1 MERAEDPVIRVA
13 SSTNF
18 YIFTS
23 YLWRNH
29 TEHAKQYGEHYFL
42 PYHRDR
48 LVSAA
53 QAFGWTG
60 VTTFLGGDEG
70 MNKLAGV
77 VEDHLKTVCERESV
91 YAMRKI
97 KICVYKDNHFH
108 IETAA
113 IAPTDSLNVFHLPTD
128 LNEVASSTCRC
139 LVKLDL
145 EPTPASLF
153 TSHKTSERIHYDR
166 AREAADITHKPPTT
180 AEVLLFNPHGEIT
193 ECSVST
199 PYFHRNNRWVTPAL
213 SSGGNAGVTRRLA
226 LTNGLCEER
235 VVLVESLCHQE
246 IIWISN
252 GVRGFIPA
260 TLLLQNP
267 N

>member
-1 MERAEDPVIRVA
+1 MQKAEDPVVGVA

-23 YLWRNH
+23 YLWRNYAECPDH
-29 TEHAKQYGEHYFL
+29 CGEHYFL

-53 QAFGWTG
+53 QAFAWTD
-60 VTTFLGGDEG
+60 VTTFLGGEG
-70 MNKLAGV
+70 GLERLRGV
-77 VEDHLKTVCERESV
+77 LDDHIKTVCNGDPIQ
-91 YAMRKI
+91 ATRKI
-97 KICVYKDNHFH
+97 KVCVYKDKRFH
-108 IETAA
+108 IESATITPA
-113 IAPTDSLNVFHLPTD
+113 DSTSVFHLPNT
-128 LNEVASSTCRC
+128 LNEAIYSSRGC

-145 EPTPASLF
+145 ESTPASLF
-153 TSHKTSERIHYDR
+153 TSHKTSERIPYDR
-166 AREAADITHKPPTT
+166 AREAAEIAHKPPTT
-180 AEVLLFNPHGEIT
+180 AEVLLRNPHGEVT

-199 PYFHRNNRWVTPAL
+199 PYFQRNGHWVTPPL

-226 LTNGLCEER
+226 LESGLCEER
-235 VVLVESLCHQE
+235 VVPVESLCHQE

-260 TLLLQNP
+260 TLLLEDP

>member
-1 MERAEDPVIRVA
+1 MEKAEDAVLRVS
-13 SSTNF
+13 SSTSF

-29 TEHAKQYGEHYFL
+29 VECTNHCGEHYFL

-53 QAFGWTG
+53 EAFGWTG
-60 VTTFLGGDEG
+60 VTTCIGGDVG
-70 MNKLAGV
+70 MKRLSGIV
-77 VEDHLKTVCERESV
+77 VDHLKTVCEEEPV
-91 YAMRKI
+91 CAMRKI
-97 KICVYKDNHFH
+97 KICIYKDNRFH
-108 IETAA
+108 IETTA
-113 IAPTDSLNVFHLPTD
+113 ITPTDSPNVFHLPTN
-128 LNEVASSTCRC
+128 LNEVATLNCHC

-153 TSHKTSERIHYDR
+153 TSYKTSERIPYDR
-166 AREAADITHKPPTT
+166 ARGAADIAHKSPTA

-199 PYFHRNNRWVTPAL
+199 PYFQRHGRWVTPSL

-226 LTNGLCEER
+226 LENGLCEEQTI
-235 VVLVESLCHQE
+235 LMESLRHQE

-260 TLLLQNP
+260 TLLLEP
-267 N
+267 LS

>member
-1 MERAEDPVIRVA
+1 MERAEDPVIRIA

-23 YLWRNH
+23 YLWRNNA
-29 TEHAKQYGEHYFL
+29 EHAKHCGEHYFL

-53 QAFGWTG
+53 KAFGWND
-60 VTTFLGGDEG
+60 VASFLGGEEG
-70 MNKLAGV
+70 TNELAGV
-77 VEDHLKTVCERESV
+77 VEDHLKTVCGRESV

-97 KICVYKDNHFH
+97 KICVYGNNHFH

-113 IAPTDSLNVFHLPTD
+113 IAPPDSPNIFYLPTD
-128 LNEVASSTCRC
+128 LKEVASSSYRC

-153 TSHKTSERIHYDR
+153 TSHKTSERSPYDR

-199 PYFHRNNRWVTPAL
+199 PYFQRNGRWVTPPL

-226 LTNGLCEER
+226 LTEGLCEER
-235 VVLVESLCHQE
+235 LVLVESLCHQE

-267 N
+267 S